1 MIHNDLV
8 QVKVDEQYA
17 ATDPEYEKVHNA
29 LVECYKSRKRYR
41 IYLGDTISGR
51 VWLEEH
57 DTIGY
62 VSLSSSSPYKRCFIL
77 VKQSNSCG
85 GCSIAPQIVVGI
97 QEVES
102 KKFVYQNLNM
112 HFPRVEVEDCKV
124 YYYTKSEN
132 SLPVR
137 HLYANCPTPQRAQ
150 HLADFLLGKRFVTR

>member
-17 ATDPEYEKVHNA
+17 ATDLEYEKVHNA

-102 KKFVYQNLNM
+102 KKFVYQNPNM
-112 HFPRVEVEDCKV
+112 HFPRVEAEGYSV
-124 YYYTKSEN
+124 YYYNNGEFPQQK
-132 SLPVR
+132 
-137 HLYANCPTPQRAQ
+137 LYANCRTPQQAQ
-150 HLADFLLGKRFVTR
+150 HLADFLLGKRFVVR